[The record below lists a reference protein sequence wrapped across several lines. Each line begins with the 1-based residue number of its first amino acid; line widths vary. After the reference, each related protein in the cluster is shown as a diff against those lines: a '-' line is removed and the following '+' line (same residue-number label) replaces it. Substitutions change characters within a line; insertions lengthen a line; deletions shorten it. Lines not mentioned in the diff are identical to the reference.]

1 MKHKG
6 KITICEILSIMGFM
20 VMSFS
25 FLLMPFVDNSGG
37 VNVYSIT
44 VGLMFWIGLLMGII
58 MQIVS
63 VNTCKDKNKDYAIGL
78 CSFMKNIYGII
89 ADCVVVVSIVI
100 FIIGMVVTNQ
110 TGYICFVGIALF
122 TFSFCMHCV
131 CNGRVFRC
139 ILSK

>member
-20 VMSFS
+20 VMSIS

-78 CSFMKNIYGII
+78 CSFMKNTYGII

-110 TGYICFVGIALF
+110 TGYICFVGIA
-122 TFSFCMHCV
+122 FCMHCV